1 MKKKLLFKFIFL
13 LLIFIISFLVVW
25 PKGPDLDLTKIGI
38 PVQKELKLN
47 KGLDLQGGTQL
58 VYELDI
64 SSSQD
69 ANEAQEKATTIIR
82 NRVDAF
88 GVAEPVIYPEV
99 FGSSVRIVVQLPGI
113 QNMDEAVSLIGK
125 TAQLE
130 FKEEAPQDITDLSA
144 ETPITLGGNWQEIP
158 VLSGADLRRADVSRD
173 QTGSIG
179 IDLQFT
185 SEGGKK
191 FSEVTAKNIGKS
203 LAIFLD
209 QELLSAPVV
218 QGQINEGKARITG
231 NFSLKEANNL
241 AIQLNA
247 GSLPVPMK
255 LVEQTKIGAT
265 IGEEAINGSL
275 LAAILGFLAVSVFL
289 ISFYNLLGILN
300 IISLL
305 IYSLITLSIF
315 KLFSIT
321 MTLAGIAGFIL
332 SAGAA
337 AEASVLILE
346 RIREELRKEKSI
358 DLAIDDA
365 FKGAWPSIK
374 DSNIVTLI
382 LAAIVFYLGS
392 GLVKGFGLT
401 LAIGVV
407 FSLITIWIVDRP
419 LLQFLSTRKFI
430 KNKNYW
436 PLIFGFKMKK
446 EKK

>member
-1 MKKKLLFKFIFL
+1 MKKKLLLKFIFL
-13 LLIFIISFLVVW
+13 LLIFVISFLVVW

-38 PVQKELKLN
+38 PIQKELKLN

-69 ANEAQEKATTIIR
+69 ATEAQEKATTVIR

-113 QNMDEAVSLIGK
+113 QNIDEAISLIGK

-130 FKEEAPQDITDLSA
+130 FKEEAPQDITDLSG
-144 ETPITLGGNWQEIP
+144 ETPITLGKNWQEAP
-158 VLSGADLRRADVSRD
+158 VLTGADLKRADVSRD

-185 SEGGKK
+185 SDGGRK
-191 FSEVTAKNIGKS
+191 FSEVTAKNIGKP

-209 QELLSAPVV
+209 QELLSAPEV

-255 LVEQTKIGAT
+255 LAEQTKIGAT

-289 ISFYNLLGILN
+289 ISFYNILGFLN
-300 IISLL
+300 IVSLL
-305 IYSLITLSIF
+305 IYTLITLSVF

-365 FKGAWPSIK
+365 FRGAWPSIK

-382 LAAIVFYLGS
+382 LAVIVFYLSS

-401 LAIGVV
+401 LAIGVI

-430 KNKNYW
+430 KNQKYW
-436 PLIFGFKMKK
+436 PFIFGFKMKK